1 MTLSDDIARRRALA
15 ESVRREGWRIVVKCG
30 PGSVQ
35 DMDYLEAHHP
45 GIVKALWDVAE
56 AALESY
62 DGATGD
68 DWTLADA
75 LDALAAAIREE
86 QS

>member
-15 ESVRREGWRIVVKCG
+15 EAVRRESWRIVVKCG

-56 AALESY
+56 EARHYAE
-62 DGATGD
+62 GNGD
-68 DWTLADA
+68 L
-75 LDALAAAIREE
+75 LPLMDALAALAAAMREE
-86 QS
+86 RP

>member
-15 ESVRREGWRIVVKCG
+15 EAVRREGWRIVVKCG

-45 GIVKALWDVAE
+45 DIVKALWDVA
-56 AALESY
+56 AAASHQAAPSQNVSIML
-62 DGATGD
+62 GR
-68 DWTLADA
+68 
-75 LDALAAAIREE
+75 LAAVMREG